1 MPRGERD
8 PGVLSHLA
16 SLPCLDFSFL
26 DPRQTIPRPAPR
38 SLSFA
43 ATSTPNPMTAVSRS
57 SSTRSRSASADTGGA
72 KAGARH
78 IAVMDTTLRD
88 GEQTPNVSYTP
99 AEKLQLAR
107 MLLVDCEVDRIEMAS
122 TRVSAGERDAAQAIT
137 KWARKERQIQRIEM
151 LGYTDG
157 KKSVDWICDAGGK
170 VLNLLTKGSE
180 RHCVEQLGLTPEQH
194 RTKISETIRYA
205 RRKRLTVNVY
215 LEDWSRGVR
224 DSFDYVFA
232 MVQALRELRV
242 ARIYLADT
250 LGVFAPADVTRYV
263 GLMAA
268 TWPAVD
274 FEYHGHNDYGL
285 ATSNCLAAI
294 QAGARGV
301 HTSVNGM
308 GERAGNTSLAEI
320 VAAIHDHSDARTAI
334 REDRLTALSNMVET
348 FSGKEL
354 SANTPIVGRDVYT
367 QTAGI
372 HADGDAKGG
381 LYGTDLAPARFGG
394 ARRYALGK
402 LSGKA
407 SLDHNLAN
415 LGIAL
420 SDNDRDLVL
429 ARIVE
434 LGDKKRIVTPDDLP
448 YVLTDVLKT
457 PEDQLVKVESY
468 HVDVASGQEPQAKVA
483 LAYKGI
489 VENAEASGDG
499 GYDAFMNALKK
510 AAKQLS
516 IEVPVLAD
524 YRVRIPPGGRTGALV
539 ETTITWV
546 FEKSSES
553 NRQKLGE
560 TFSTLGVDPDQLGA
574 AIIATEK
581 MLNAVITRRRD
592 GRARG
597 NAKNTPRGASRTP
610 RRRGTETKKRAS
622 D

>member
-1 MPRGERD
+1 MSP
-8 PGVLSHLA
+8 A
-16 SLPCLDFSFL
+16 SRNSARKRTD
-26 DPRQTIPRPAPR
+26 RPDEG
-38 SLSFA
+38 
-43 ATSTPNPMTAVSRS
+43 
-57 SSTRSRSASADTGGA
+57 TR
-72 KAGARH
+72 H
-78 IAVMDTTLRD
+78 VAVMDTTLRD

-107 MLLVDCEVDRIEMAS
+107 MLLVDLEVDRIEMAS
-122 TRVSAGERDAAQAIT
+122 TRVSAGEMEGARAIT
-137 KWARKERQIQRIEM
+137 KWARKARLIQRVEM

-157 KKSVDWICDAGGK
+157 KKSVDWICEAGGK

-180 RHCVEQLGLTPEQH
+180 KHCTLQLGLTPEQH
-194 RTKISETIRYA
+194 RDKISETIRYA

-215 LEDWSRGVR
+215 LEDWSSGVR

-232 MVQALRELRV
+232 MVETLRELRV
-242 ARIYLADT
+242 ARVYLADT
-250 LGVFAPADVTRYV
+250 LGQFSPDDVARYV
-263 GLMAA
+263 GLMTA

-285 ATSNCLAAI
+285 STANCLAAI

-308 GERAGNTSLAEI
+308 GERAGNTSLAEV
-320 VAAIHDHSDARTAI
+320 VAAIHDHSMATTSI
-334 REDRLTALSNMVET
+334 RENRLTALANMVET

-372 HADGDAKGG
+372 HADGDVKGD
-381 LYGTDLAPARFGG
+381 LYGTRLAPTRFGG

-407 SLDHNLAN
+407 SLDQNLRE
-415 LGIAL
+415 LGIDL
-420 SDNDRDLVL
+420 SEGERDLVL
-429 ARIVE
+429 ERVIE
-434 LGDKKRIVTPDDLP
+434 LGDKKHIVTKDDLP
-448 YVLTDVLKT
+448 YLLADVLKT
-457 PEDQLVKVESY
+457 PEDQLVKIESY
-468 HVDVASGQEPQAKVA
+468 RVDVASGDPPKAQVA
-483 LAYKGI
+483 LAYRGC
-489 VENAEASGDG
+489 VEKSEASGDG

-510 AAKQLS
+510 SAKQLE
-516 IEVPVLAD
+516 IEVPILAD

-546 FEKSSES
+546 QETTTPGGRRKRGES
-553 NRQKLGE
+553 
-560 TFSTLGVDPDQLGA
+560 FSTLGVDSDQLAA

-581 MLNAVITRRRD
+581 MLNAVVTRR
-592 GRARG
+592 GAG
-597 NAKNTPRGASRTP
+597 KAKGAKASRAGRGSTSK
-610 RRRGTETKKRAS
+610 RRSS